1 VTGINSQKFL
11 PKKKKKNPQQQPD
24 VQTERVRL
32 ESILKIQSSIVAVY
46 SKYAERLL
54 PSKKRKNLKKVDS
67 QKPKLNSG
75 FIQ

>member
-1 VTGINSQKFL
+1 MTGINSQKFL

-54 PSKKRKNLKKVDS
+54 PSKKRKKSKKS
-67 QKPKLNSG
+67 RFSKAQA
-75 FIQ
+75 Q